1 MKRTMKKV
9 FIRMIRSFEKSGRA
23 RAAEQ
28 LANMGYKAEAKELL
42 LQK

>member
-1 MKRTMKKV
+1 MKRTMKKI
-9 FIRMIRSFEKSGRA
+9 FIKLIRSFEETGKR

-42 LQK
+42 VK